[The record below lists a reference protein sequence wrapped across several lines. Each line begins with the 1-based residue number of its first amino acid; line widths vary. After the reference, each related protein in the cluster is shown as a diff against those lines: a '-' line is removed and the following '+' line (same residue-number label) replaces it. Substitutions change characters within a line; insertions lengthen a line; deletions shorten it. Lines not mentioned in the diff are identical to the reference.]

1 MKRLKS
7 SAFWF
12 FASLLTLLAGPLL
25 LAASG
30 ALHGAESWQSAR
42 RDSANIA
49 PTPEQAPEAI
59 VQVYGARAWSW
70 RGYFAVHTWIA
81 TKEAGASHYLVHE
94 VTGWRRAVVRS
105 RIAAPVPGGLG
116 YQLSLGGYL
125 GVLAGVREGIELN
138 VLGLSLGINPR
149 ALGIKLPGIGELA
162 LLNPNPM
169 PEGGSP

>member
-70 RGYFAVHTWIA
+70 RGYFAVHT
-81 TKEAGASHYLVHE
+81 
-94 VTGWRRAVVRS
+94 
-105 RIAAPVPGGLG
+105 
-116 YQLSLGGYL
+116 
-125 GVLAGVREGIELN
+125 
-138 VLGLSLGINPR
+138 
-149 ALGIKLPGIGELA
+149 
-162 LLNPNPM
+162 
-169 PEGGSP
+169 